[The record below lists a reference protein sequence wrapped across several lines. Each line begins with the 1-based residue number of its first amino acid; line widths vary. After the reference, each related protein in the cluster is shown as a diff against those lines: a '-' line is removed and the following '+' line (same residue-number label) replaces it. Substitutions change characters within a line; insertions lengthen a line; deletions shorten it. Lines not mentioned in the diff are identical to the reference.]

1 MERNYLD
8 ELKEVAKNNN
18 LNINLDNITADKN
31 LFEQGVDSFDYL
43 LLLYAVQD
51 KFHVEFPDDAL
62 LTGNLNTLNKI
73 FSFVKEETV

>member
-8 ELKEVAKNNN
+8 ELKTAAKDNN
-18 LNINLDNITADKN
+18 LNVNLDALDADKD

-51 KFHVEFPDDAL
+51 KFRVEFPDDAL
-62 LTGNLNTLNKI
+62 LTGTLNTLNKI
-73 FSFVKEETV
+73 IEFVKGECA

>member
-31 LFEQGVDSFDYL
+31 LFEQGVDSF
-43 LLLYAVQD
+43 
-51 KFHVEFPDDAL
+51 H
-62 LTGNLNTLNKI
+62 KI
-73 FSFVKEETV
+73 SSSFFNFENRNSRNRQTNATAK

>member
-8 ELKEVAKNNN
+8 ELKVAAKDNN
-18 LNINLDNITADKN
+18 LNINLDALDADKD

-51 KFHVEFPDDAL
+51 KFRVEFPDDAL
-62 LTGNLNTLNKI
+62 LNGTLNTLNKI
-73 FSFVKEETV
+73 IEFVKGECA